1 MVGSRSLPIHPEAG
15 IDSFIEVPARIN
27 ECRILS
33 MSHKNIPRGA
43 INRLWSDPSLTGL
56 FGGVAPPV
64 AINVRDMVVN
74 TYMKA
79 NGETSGRN

>member
-33 MSHKNIPRGA
+33 MYHNNIPVSEEGRS
-43 INRLWSDPSLTGL
+43 I
-56 FGGVAPPV
+56 V
-64 AINVRDMVVN
+64 
-74 TYMKA
+74 
-79 NGETSGRN
+79 SGPIHP